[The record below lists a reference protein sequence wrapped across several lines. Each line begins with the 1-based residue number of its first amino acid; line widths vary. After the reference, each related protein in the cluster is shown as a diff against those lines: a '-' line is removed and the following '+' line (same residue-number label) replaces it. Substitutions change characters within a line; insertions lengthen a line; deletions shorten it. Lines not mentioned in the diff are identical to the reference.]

1 VESSAALLRTA
12 RESAGLSQSE
22 LARRSGVAQSV
33 VSAYEAGKRQ
43 PALPTLSK
51 LIAATGHKMAI
62 TLERSDSSVR
72 GLPDTPL
79 GRRVRQH
86 RQALLD
92 AVAEAGGSNL
102 RVFGSVARG
111 EDRPDSDVDLLVD
124 LPEGTGLFAL
134 QALEGRLRRI
144 LKVDVDLAPPT
155 SLKPRVR
162 AEAEAEA
169 IML

>member
-1 VESSAALLRTA
+1 VEPSTLLRMA
-12 RESAGLSQSE
+12 RERAGLSQSE

-51 LIAATGHKMAI
+51 LIAATGHTLAI
-62 TLERSDSSVR
+62 NLERSDPSVR

-144 LKVDVDLAPPT
+144 LHVDVDLSPSG

-169 IML
+169 IAL

>member
-1 VESSAALLRTA
+1 MLLRTA
-12 RESAGLSQSE
+12 REIAGLSQSE

-43 PALPTLSK
+43 PALPTLAK
-51 LIAATGHKMAI
+51 LIAATGHTMAI
-62 TLERSDSSVR
+62 TLQRSDSSVR
-72 GLPDTPL
+72 GLPDTAL

-124 LPEGTGLFAL
+124 LPEGTGLFTL

-144 LKVDVDLAPPT
+144 LKVDVDLTPPG

-169 IML
+169 IPL

>member
-1 VESSAALLRTA
+1 MEASGELLRTA
-12 RESAGLSQSE
+12 RARSGLSQTE

-51 LIAATGHKMAI
+51 LVAATGHRLAI
-62 TLERSDSSVR
+62 SLERSDPAIR
-72 GLPDTPL
+72 GLPDSPL
-79 GRRVRQH
+79 GRKLRQH

-92 AVAEAGGSNL
+92 AVADAGGSNL

-111 EDRPDSDVDLLVD
+111 QDTGSSDVDLLVD

-134 QALEGRLRRI
+134 LELEGRLHRI
-144 LKVDVDLAPPT
+144 LKVDVDLAPPG

-162 AEAEAEA
+162 AQAESEA
-169 IML
+169 IAL